1 MADNLRMMGLDRT
14 RARKGAVRPKVTG
27 EDLRRML
34 AEVATGAGVP
44 FVDAASQAQQGN
56 YGQAA
61 VSGLLDAPPVKFA
74 GMALAPL
81 IGMVKQSPVN
91 LPPLSNAQSP
101 VNLPPLSNAQKT
113 QIIGTLPTYQK
124 AADILN
130 QVAPQGKTL
139 DFGAGLGEGAKA
151 LKADTFEP
159 YPRTGFN
166 PTFTNSADIPSESYE
181 RLTNFNVLNVVPK
194 EVRDSIVKDI
204 GRILKP
210 GGTAI
215 VTTRGRDVL
224 NSSGTAGPEPMSVV
238 TSIGTYQK
246 GFKPAELQEYI
257 GGLLGN
263 GFEVSKVKL
272 GPAGVVIKKKGE

>member
-1 MADNLRMMGLDRT
+1 MPTMMELGQERS
-14 RARKGAVRPKVTG
+14 RVRKGAVRPEITPAEIRG
-27 EDLRRML
+27 LL
-34 AEVATGAGVP
+34 ADVATAGGVP
-44 FVDAASQAQQGN
+44 FVDAAQQAQQGN

-61 VSGLLDAPPVKFA
+61 ISGLLDAPPVKMA

-81 IGMVKQSPVN
+81 IGAIK
-91 LPPLSNAQSP
+91 QSP

-124 AADILN
+124 ASDILN
-130 QVAPQGKTL
+130 QLAPQGKTL

-166 PTFTNSADIPSESYE
+166 PTYTNSADIPSESYE

-194 EVRDSIVKDI
+194 EIRDTIVKDI

-272 GPAGVVIKKKGE
+272 GPAGVIIKKKGE